1 MKTTNNQLDKIG
13 NKNPFQ
19 VPENY
24 FEELTSQIM
33 SQLPQKVEEKA
44 HVSVWE
50 KVKPWVY
57 MAAMFVGIALMVKVF
72 VGSPEQSNSGL
83 NISSA
88 EFDDFYEYYENQLA
102 KNMYH
107 QAIYLVDTDNY
118 DFEE

>member
-13 NKNPFQ
+13 NRNPFQ

-33 SQLPQKVEEKA
+33 TQLPKKVVDKP
-44 HVSVWE
+44 HVSVWD
-50 KVKPWVY
+50 KVKPWAY

-72 VGSPEQSNSGL
+72 VKAPEQSNSGL

-88 EFDDFYEYYENQLA
+88 EVDDFYEYYENQLA

-107 QAIYLVDTDNY
+107 EAIYLVDTDNY
-118 DFEE
+118 NFE